1 MVQADE
7 LMQLPGFRIDWATPH
22 GELLAYEPRLDEVA
36 EHVRVLAAAYND
48 PHNAPLLG
56 HTQPLVESEVLDHYE
71 SLLGQAAHPF
81 LLFADG
87 ALAGD
92 GDIRGIAEGAGEF
105 AFMIAAPSAQGK
117 GLGTRF
123 ATMLHAFAFSHL
135 PIDRLYA
142 SIVPANTASRR
153 VFDKLGY
160 TVDDSAAARDYADDG
175 DVTMM
180 IDKATFARQHAAA
193 MAQIRIAMR

>member
-1 MVQADE
+1 MVKADE
-7 LMQLPGFRIDWATPH
+7 LMQLPGYRIDW
-22 GELLAYEPRLDEVA
+22 GDLMAYEPRLDEVA

-56 HTQPLVESEVLDHYE
+56 HTLALGESDVMDHYE
-71 SLLGQAAHPF
+71 SLLGQQAHPF
-81 LLFADG
+81 LLFTDG
-87 ALAGD
+87 VLAGD
-92 GDIRGIAEGAGEF
+92 GDIRGIADGAGEF
-105 AFMIAAPSAQGK
+105 AFMIAAPAAQGK

-123 ATMLHAFAFSHL
+123 ATMLHAFAFTHL

-153 VFDKLGY
+153 VFEKLGY
-160 TVDDSAAARDYADDG
+160 IVDESAAGREYADDG
-175 DVTMM
+175 DVAMV
-180 IDKATFARQHAAA
+180 IDKAAFSRHHATA